1 MENTWDIITCS
12 ETDSNA
18 YRVLAYHE
26 GDISNWVKK
35 EEFKERCWGTSWSL
49 EKKKIKTIFLSS
61 EINSRCVIQM

>member
-1 MENTWDIITCS
+1 MENTWDIIICS

-49 EKKKIKTIFLSS
+49 EKKD
-61 EINSRCVIQM
+61 